1 MPKPAELQ
9 LTPGKPM
16 RWMMAR
22 SIYVEEVKGALFF
35 FFSFSLTQ
43 IITLNNLT
51 KKKRSSLFTTTIDE
65 KSEQMLYI
73 TGS

>member
-35 FFSFSLTQ
+35 FFSLSHSNHHPQQFDE
-43 IITLNNLT
+43 
-51 KKKRSSLFTTTIDE
+51 KKRDHHYLLLLMKNQSRCFT
-65 KSEQMLYI
+65 
-73 TGS
+73 

>member
-35 FFSFSLTQ
+35 FSLSHSNHHPQ
-43 IITLNNLT
+43 Q
-51 KKKRSSLFTTTIDE
+51 FDE
-65 KSEQMLYI
+65 KKGDHHYLLLLLMKNQSRCF
-73 TGS
+73 T

>member
-35 FFSFSLTQ
+35 FFSLSHSNHHPQQFDE
-43 IITLNNLT
+43 
-51 KKKRSSLFTTTIDE
+51 KKKRSSLFTTIDE

>member
-35 FFSFSLTQ
+35 FSLSHSNHHPQ
-43 IITLNNLT
+43 QFDE
-51 KKKRSSLFTTTIDE
+51 KKKRSSLFTTIDE

>member
-22 SIYVEEVKGALFF
+22 SILRRGSEGSFV
-35 FFSFSLTQ
+35 FFSLSLTQ

>member
-22 SIYVEEVKGALFF
+22 SFLRREEVKGALFF
-35 FFSFSLTQ
+35 FSHISSPSKRSLFFRQ
-43 IITLNNLT
+43 ITLF
-51 KKKRSSLFTTTIDE
+51 STIDE

-73 TGS
+73 TEK

>member
-22 SIYVEEVKGALFF
+22 SFLRREEVKGALFF
-35 FFSFSLTQ
+35 SLSHSNHHPQ
-43 IITLNNLT
+43 Q
-51 KKKRSSLFTTTIDE
+51 FDE
-65 KSEQMLYI
+65 KKETIFFRQI
-73 TGS
+73 TRVDFTLSTFCLI